1 MLINLSN
8 HPVAL
13 WSKPQR
19 EMAVARW
26 GDVGDMTFPD
36 INPSL
41 SREELLPTVETYYAA
56 CRAKAEACGDKV
68 AFHVMGESVF
78 CFHLVGRLLQ
88 AGYTVVASTSTRNA
102 VCNADGMK
110 ISQFEFVNFREY

>member
-1 MLINLSN
+1 MSVGGQLPCPAAAIYEKYRVDKIFLLGTTHSMWGEVYYYFGKQNNEFDEDIWAEITDHCEKAN
-8 HPVAL
+8 HE
-13 WSKPQR
+13 S
-19 EMAVARW
+19 
-26 GDVGDMTFPD
+26 
-36 INPSL
+36 
-41 SREELLPTVETYYAA
+41 EL
-56 CRAKAEACGDKV
+56 
-68 AFHVMGESVF
+68 VF